1 MPQQKDAMDALKEA
15 RDLRNEGLMSDKE
28 FERLRRAHI
37 SSLEKRILRPEAARV
52 KRRKVASAPQEPAL
66 KKVKKEEEDNG
77 TKKKAIAPTNC
88 GSSSRTQHL

>member
-1 MPQQKDAMDALKEA
+1 MDALKSA

-66 KKVKKEEEDNG
+66 KKVKVEPEEEDNG